1 MRVVNLDRR
10 LLRFRLAIFT
20 FGLSAIWLG
29 SCTSLSPLRP
39 NIVTESDSINSL
51 ITEVGIGNVV
61 AVVSQLFKL
70 AVGKRLLYRPLVGT
84 DATLCV
90 GIACAKNA
98 DLTPAAERLC
108 ATIRKV
114 AKT

>member
-1 MRVVNLDRR
+1 MKTISVGALASQPLVVLTRRNNSEYHRVLQNV
-10 LLRFRLAIFT
+10 
-20 FGLSAIWLG
+20 
-29 SCTSLSPLRP
+29 LSPLRP
-39 NIVTESDSINSL
+39 NIATESDSINSL
-51 ITEVGIGNVV
+51 ITEVGIGTVV
-61 AVVSQLFKL
+61 AVVSQLFKQ